1 MQVHADALE
10 TLFKIFYTFAC
21 KNFLG
26 KIADKELYGK
36 SKASIW
42 SNYNKDPQNLI
53 VKPFSV

>member
-1 MQVHADALE
+1 MQVHELE
-10 TLFKIFYTFAC
+10 TVFKIFYTFAC